1 MLKVYKS
8 INAYNTAL
16 QHSFKSITNKD
27 LVHIVLF
34 DRDKKTILL
43 VRDNERLILYKNNRL
58 YFSSLLN
65 NSDIM
70 FNEIISI
77 LSKHGVNKTIITN

>member
-1 MLKVYKS
+1 MVKEYRS

-16 QHSFKSITNKD
+16 QSSFNSIINKD

-34 DRDKKTILL
+34 DRLKRTILL

-65 NSDIM
+65 NFDIM
-70 FNEIISI
+70 FNEINSI
-77 LSKHGVNKTIITN
+77 LSKYGVNKIIITN